1 MSTAVLKAKWREP
14 MCMAYSRL
22 GPKYPRAVLA
32 LQYQLAHL
40 VTFGGVWLLTLYQP
54 VSHHDLWRIVAV
66 TQALVLIENI
76 VALRVAFR
84 LLEPAD
90 PWLHGQHD
98 RQSAMAAFR
107 ALAGLPR
114 DFLRERGIGVL
125 VMNLVPV
132 SIYITAQLGL
142 RWPACFIILA
152 GASVVLLYGLLV
164 RFFVSE
170 LVLRP
175 VLEAISVDLPDEE
188 ALESSSVSLRKKLL
202 VALPAINVITG
213 VTVSGLATRGHASLQ
228 DLGISVLIALGVAFT
243 ISLELTLLLTRSL
256 LAPIN
261 ALRRATDQVKGGD
274 LSARVPITA
283 TDETGMLASSF
294 NRMVVG
300 LAEREKLHEAFGTY
314 VDPGLAE
321 RVLEEGTMLAGEEV
335 AVSVLFVDIRE
346 FTAFAERAHATEV
359 VATLNEFFE
368 HVVPVLVRNG
378 GHANK
383 FVGDGLLGVFG
394 APNPLPDHAD
404 RAVCAAVEIAQLV
417 EEKYAE
423 KLRIGIGVNSGEVIA
438 GTVGG
443 GGHLEFTVIGD
454 VVNTASRVEAAT
466 RTTGDDILIT
476 EATRELLTQD
486 FEAFERRPTIALKG
500 KTETVRLFAPILAAE
515 ERRARMRAV

>member
-14 MCMAYSRL
+14 MCMAYSRM

-54 VSHHDLWRIVAV
+54 VSHHDLWRIIAV
-66 TQALVLIENI
+66 TQAAVFTEN
-76 VALRVAFR
+76 VFALRVAFR
-84 LLEPAD
+84 LLRPAD
-90 PWLHGQHD
+90 PWLNGQHD

-107 ALAGLPR
+107 APAGLPR
-114 DFLRERGIGVL
+114 DFLRERGLGVFF
-125 VMNLVPV
+125 MNLVPI

-142 RWPACFIILA
+142 RWPAFFIILA

-175 VLEAISVDLPDEE
+175 VLEAISVDLPDEG
-188 ALESSSVSLRKKLL
+188 ALEASSVSLRKKLL

-213 VTVSGLATRGHASLQ
+213 VAVSGLATRGHARLS
-228 DLGISVLIALGVAFT
+228 DLGLSVLIALGVAFT

-256 LAPIN
+256 LTPIN
-261 ALRRATDQVKGGD
+261 ALRRATEQVKKGD

-335 AVSVLFVDIRE
+335 EVSVLFVDIRE
-346 FTAFAERAHATEV
+346 FTAFAERADATEV

-394 APNPLPDHAD
+394 APKPLPDHAD
-404 RAVCAAVEIAQLV
+404 RAVCAALEIAQLV

-423 KLRIGIGVNSGEVIA
+423 KLRIGIGVNSGKVIA

-466 RTTGDDILIT
+466 RQTGDDILIT
-476 EATRELLTQD
+476 EATRELLTRD
-486 FEAFERRPTIALKG
+486 FEAFERRPVIALKG
-500 KTETVRLFAPILAAE
+500 KTETVRLFAPIVAAE
-515 ERRARMRAV
+515 ERRARMHAV